1 MTRPFLVAAFAL
13 ILGAADSAAAQE
25 SAAGKILGKWYTEDE
40 ESIVEI
46 YEAKARDGQDRYYGK
61 IVWLAEPLY
70 EADDPEAG
78 KPKRNR
84 ESAEEDEQDD
94 PILGLQVLK
103 GFVYNADDVQ
113 WDSGTIYDPNNG
125 KNYKC
130 VIKYAK
136 DNSVSGGE
144 RLDVRGYIGVP
155 ALGRTTAWTRV
166 TDDKDPSTTEG

>member
-1 MTRPFLVAAFAL
+1 MKRAHLAAVLAL
-13 ILGAADSAAAQE
+13 SLAIGGNAAAQD
-25 SAAGKILGKWYTEDE
+25 APGDRILGKWYTEGD

-46 YEAKARDGQDRYYGK
+46 YEAKAQDGKERYYGK
-61 IVWLAEPLY
+61 IIWLAEPLY
-70 EADDPEAG
+70 EEDDPEAG

-84 ESAEEDEQDD
+84 ESDVKEEQDD

-103 GFVYNADDVQ
+103 GFLYNADDGA

-136 DNSVSGGE
+136 DDSVSGGE

-155 ALGRTTAWTRV
+155 SLGRTTAWTRV
-166 TDDKDPSTTEG
+166 PADNDPSKTEG